1 MTMKKKLLVA
11 LAAFACVV
19 AIVAISVLSTIAY
32 FTSSAVLSNTF
43 TIGNVG
49 ITLTES
55 KVDAEGVKQEGTT
68 TEGNTYRLVPG
79 TTYVKDPVIT
89 VTKGSEESYL
99 FVMIRN
105 DISSIEIAKDD
116 TNAEGETETIE
127 EQMLANGWKLYT
139 SVSTGNVYIYCGN
152 IGETQTTAGTLQPK
166 GVGSVSGGVDVQ
178 VPVFQNFTVKAD
190 AVFDTNTFNAA
201 TIMVRAFAVQTQG
214 FEDDAEGTENRKF
227 AYDKA
232 WAALVAAYPYI
243 HTGSAA

>member
-55 KVDAEGVKQEGTT
+55 KVDAEGVVIPNGGTT

-79 TTYVKDPVIT
+79 TTYVKDPVIS

-105 DISSIEIAKDD
+105 DIASIEIDDDTTNAKD
-116 TNAEGETETIE
+116 ETETIE

-139 SVSTGNVYIYCGN
+139 TVSTGNVYLYCG
-152 IGETQTTAGTLQPK
+152 TTGVAQVTEGPLKPK
-166 GVGSVSGGVDVQ
+166 GIGNLTGSEDIK

-190 AVFDTNTFNAA
+190 ANIDTKTFNAA

-214 FEDDAEGTENRKF
+214 FVDKDGKY
-227 AYDKA
+227 AYDHA
-232 WAALVAAYPYI
+232 WAALTAAYPYI
-243 HTGSAA
+243 HTGSTT

>member
-1 MTMKKKLLVA
+1 MKKKLLVA

-55 KVDAEGVKQEGTT
+55 KVNAEGVKQEGTT

-79 TTYVKDPVIT
+79 TTYVKDPVIS

-105 DISSIEIAKDD
+105 DIEKIEIESDT

-127 EQMLANGWKLYT
+127 EQMFANGWKLYT
-139 SVSTGNVYIYCGN
+139 SVSTGKVYIYCG
-152 IGETQTTAGTLQPK
+152 TTGVAQVTEGPLKPK
-166 GVGSVSGGVDVQ
+166 GIGNLTGSEDIK
-178 VPVFQNFTVKAD
+178 VPVFQNFTVTAD
-190 AVFDTNTFNAA
+190 AKIDTKTFNAA

-214 FEDDAEGTENRKF
+214 FEDDKEGTENRKF

-232 WAALVAAYPYI
+232 WAALTTAYPYI
-243 HTGSAA
+243 HTGSTT

>member
-55 KVDAEGVKQEGTT
+55 KVNSEGVKQEGTT
-68 TEGNTYRLVPG
+68 TEGNTYHLVPG

-105 DISSIEIAKDD
+105 DISELEIAKDD

-139 SVSTGNVYIYCGN
+139 SVSTGSVYIYCGD
-152 IGETQTTAGTLQPK
+152 IGNAQATAGTLQPK
-166 GVGSVSGGVDVQ
+166 GVGSATGGVDVQ
-178 VPVFQNFTVKAD
+178 VSVFQNFTVKVD
-190 AVFDTNTFNAA
+190 AKIDKDTYNAA

-214 FEDDAEGTENRKF
+214 FVDKDGKY
-227 AYDKA
+227 AYDHA
-232 WAALVAAYPYI
+232 WAALTAAYPYI
-243 HTGSAA
+243 HTGSTT

>member
-55 KVDAEGVKQEGTT
+55 KVTEEGIEQEGTT
-68 TEGNTYRLVPG
+68 TTGNTYRLIPG

-105 DISSIEIAKDD
+105 DIASIEIAADD
-116 TNAEGETETIE
+116 TNAENETETIE
-127 EQMLANGWKLYT
+127 EQMLANGWKPYT
-139 SVSTGNVYIYCGN
+139 TVSTGKVYIYCATTQ
-152 IGETQTTAGTLQPK
+152 IADGETKLDAQ
-166 GVGSVSGGVDVQ
+166 GVGGAKVTTDVN
-178 VPVFQNFTVKAD
+178 VPVFQNFTITAD
-190 AVFDTNTFNAA
+190 AKIDKETFNAA

-214 FEDDAEGTENRKF
+214 FEDDKEGTENRKF

-232 WAALVAAYPYI
+232 WAALTAAYPYI
-243 HTGSAA
+243 HTGSTT